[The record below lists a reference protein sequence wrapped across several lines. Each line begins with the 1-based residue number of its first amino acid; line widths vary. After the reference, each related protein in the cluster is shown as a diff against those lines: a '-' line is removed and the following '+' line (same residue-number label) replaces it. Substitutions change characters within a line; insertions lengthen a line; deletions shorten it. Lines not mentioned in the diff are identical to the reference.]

1 MFAWSIKNNFEV
13 ILLFFNFGFKNKT
26 VRELRKNW
34 GLTARE
40 LARRLK
46 LDTIEIMKIDD
57 LKVKDVPEPL
67 KKKIIPVLRGDDLDK
82 IPWL

>member
-1 MFAWSIKNNFEV
+1 M
-13 ILLFFNFGFKNKT
+13 FFNFGIKNKT
-26 VRELRKNW
+26 VKELRKKW

-40 LARRLK
+40 LAQRLK
-46 LDTIEIMKIDD
+46 LDTVDILKIDD

-67 KKKIIPVLRGDDLDK
+67 QKKIIPVLRGDDLDK